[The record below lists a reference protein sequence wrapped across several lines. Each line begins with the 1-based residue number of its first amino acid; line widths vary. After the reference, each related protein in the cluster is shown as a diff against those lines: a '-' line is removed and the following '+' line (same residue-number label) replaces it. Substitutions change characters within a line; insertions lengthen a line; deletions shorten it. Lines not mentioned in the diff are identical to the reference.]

1 MKLLVKDKLRT
12 IGCTLKNL
20 RRQITYS
27 DGFINFLAS
36 LSVLVI
42 ACYTK
47 TLKVRYYFHP
57 DFLKLD
63 RTKVFYAFW
72 HGRQFLLV
80 PSFGSWHISIMSD
93 LSWAG
98 EIQTRIL
105 SRFGYVVVRGSSKR
119 KGAQALLSMKKVIK
133 NGAAGGFALDGP
145 SGPIYKSK
153 PGIIFLAQK
162 MGYPIIPLTAS
173 ADRAWILKKTW
184 CHYLLPK
191 PFAKCYVAM
200 GKPIWVVKKDVR
212 LTSEELDRIL
222 IDWIAQIDR
231 KVGRIS
237 SWKQNSKFALLTH
250 HFQ

>member
-1 MKLLVKDKLRT
+1 MKLLVRDKLKS
-12 IGCTLKNL
+12 IGFALKKI
-20 RRQITYS
+20 RRRITYS

-36 LSVLVI
+36 LSVLI
-42 ACYTK
+42 IICYTK
-47 TLKVRYYFHP
+47 TLKIQYYFHP

-63 RTKVFYAFW
+63 RTKVFYGFW

-80 PSFGSWHISIMSD
+80 PSFGNWHISIMSD

-119 KGAQALLSMKKVIK
+119 KGVQALLSMKKAIEK
-133 NGAAGGFALDGP
+133 GAAGGFALDGP
-145 SGPIYKSK
+145 SGPIYKAK

-162 MGYPIIPLTAS
+162 MGYPIIPLAAS
-173 ADRAWILKKTW
+173 ANRAWILKKTW
-184 CHYLLPK
+184 CRYLLPK
-191 PFAKCYVAM
+191 PFAMCYVAM
-200 GKPIWVVKKDVR
+200 GKPIWVAEKDTR

-222 IDWIAQIDR
+222 IDWTARIDK

-237 SWKQNSKFALLTH
+237 SWKQN
-250 HFQ
+250 

>member
-1 MKLLVKDKLRT
+1 MKIMLGKKIRSMGFSLKKLR
-12 IGCTLKNL
+12 
-20 RRQITYS
+20 RRITYS
-27 DGFINFLAS
+27 DRFINFVAS
-36 LSVLVI
+36 LAVFIITVYI
-42 ACYTK
+42 K
-47 TLKVRYYFHP
+47 TLKIKYYFHP

-63 RTKVFYAFW
+63 RTKVFYGFW

-80 PSFGSWHISIMSD
+80 PSFGSWHISLMSD

-119 KGAQALLSMKKVIK
+119 RGAQALLAMKKVIEK
-133 NGAAGGFALDGP
+133 GTAGAFALDGP

-162 MGYPIIPLTAS
+162 MGYPIVPLTTS

-184 CHYLLPK
+184 CRYLLPK
-191 PFAKCYVAM
+191 PFARCYVAM
-200 GKPIWVVKKDVR
+200 GKPIWVLKKQTG
-212 LTSEELDRIL
+212 LTAEELDRIL
-222 IDWIAQIDR
+222 IDWTAQADQ

-237 SWKQNSKFALLTH
+237 LWKQN
-250 HFQ
+250 

>member
-1 MKLLVKDKLRT
+1 MKIMLGKKIRSMGFSLKKLR
-12 IGCTLKNL
+12 
-20 RRQITYS
+20 RRITYS
-27 DGFINFLAS
+27 DRFINFVAS
-36 LSVLVI
+36 LAVFIITVYI
-42 ACYTK
+42 K
-47 TLKVRYYFHP
+47 TLKIKYYFHP

-63 RTKVFYAFW
+63 RTKVFYGFW

-80 PSFGSWHISIMSD
+80 PSFGSWHISLMSD

-119 KGAQALLSMKKVIK
+119 RGAQALLAMKKVIEK
-133 NGAAGGFALDGP
+133 GTAGAFALDGP

-162 MGYPIIPLTAS
+162 MGYPIVPLTTS

-184 CHYLLPK
+184 CRYLLPK
-191 PFAKCYVAM
+191 PFARCYVAM
-200 GKPIWVVKKDVR
+200 GKPIWVLKKQIG
-212 LTSEELDRIL
+212 LTAEELDRIL
-222 IDWIAQIDR
+222 IDWTAQADQ

-237 SWKQNSKFALLTH
+237 LWKQN
-250 HFQ
+250 